1 MVNHLPDNIDK
12 GLCIHR
18 LCGDTGPCNDARM
31 IFTVFSIS
39 RMSARLFLRRR
50 TVRDKHPVMAQGQG
64 QIHPLRQ
71 RKLCRCRFHIIGPGN
86 GVKPFSL
93 FT

>member
-31 IFTVFSIS
+31 IFTGFP
-39 RMSARLFLRRR
+39 F
-50 TVRDKHPVMAQGQG
+50 PECQ
-64 QIHPLRQ
+64 
-71 RKLCRCRFHIIGPGN
+71 PGFFFEGEQYEIN
-86 GVKPFSL
+86 
-93 FT
+93 TR

>member
-31 IFTVFSIS
+31 IFTGFPFQNVSPAF
-39 RMSARLFLRRR
+39 FLRGR
-50 TVRDKHPVMAQGQG
+50 TVREEYPVMAQGQG
-64 QIHPLRQ
+64 QIHPS
-71 RKLCRCRFHIIGPGN
+71 GSGN
-86 GVKPFSL
+86 CVAAAFI
-93 FT
+93 

>member
-31 IFTVFSIS
+31 IFTGFP
-39 RMSARLFLRRR
+39 F
-50 TVRDKHPVMAQGQG
+50 PECQ
-64 QIHPLRQ
+64 
-71 RKLCRCRFHIIGPGN
+71 PGFFFFEGEQYEIN
-86 GVKPFSL
+86 
-93 FT
+93 TR